1 MVGVASVGPSLERSF
16 FSNFN
21 ARVKY
26 AAPGERVL
34 STLPAPAPSPVW
46 PSPFPTVIQNVRLQA
61 TVTSK
66 RTVTLPNGTQPSVPT
81 YLQYTR
87 PWLYL
92 QLADGPIRS
101 VPRRALVDCARG
113 TGRDCPNARRRV
125 CLVEWGTTNS
135 CPQLVDCWT
144 RGGVAA
150 LLYPT
155 EVGARI
161 YGDCQP
167 FPVILQGSCGLTSD
181 RLQPTLTIS
190 RLDGL
195 ALRQAVTEAVAMK
208 LNAWAMIRAALPSAS
223 SLTLMP
229 SMAYLQ
235 VRPGRLQPAGAVS
248 RVL

>member
-1 MVGVASVGPSLERSF
+1 LFYPAGYAGVVGVASVDPFLEQSF

-26 AAPGERVL
+26 AAPGELVL
-34 STLPAPAPSPVW
+34 SLLPAPAPSTVW
-46 PSPFPTVIQNVRLQA
+46 PTTIPTVLQNVRLQA
-61 TVTSK
+61 TVPSK
-66 RTVTLPNGTQPSVPT
+66 RTVTLPNGTQTTVPT
-81 YLQYTR
+81 YQQYTW

-92 QLADGPIRS
+92 QLADGPVRN

-125 CLVEWGTTNS
+125 CLVEWGTMNS
-135 CPQLVDCWT
+135 CPQLVDCFT

-150 LLYPT
+150 LLYT
-155 EVGARI
+155 TKVGATQ

-167 FPVILQGSCGLTSD
+167 FPVILQGSCGLTSAT
-181 RLQPTLTIS
+181 LQPTLTIS

-195 ALRQAVTEAVAMK
+195 ALQQAVTEAAAMK
-208 LNAWAMIRAALPSAS
+208 LNAWATLRAALPTANSFKA
-223 SLTLMP
+223 MP

-235 VRPGRLQPAGAVS
+235 VRVGRL
-248 RVL
+248 